1 MAVQRPGE
9 TIVMQRNVGHCV
21 LTVSGLP
28 GVEDSGRAG
37 AALLTSTIVQASL
50 SPLKRT
56 RVTGWLLPSGS
67 TEGSQKGVAPK
78 KRKKARSKFGRVE
91 RRNKKQ

>member
-1 MAVQRPGE
+1 
-9 TIVMQRNVGHCV
+9 MQRSVGHCV

-50 SPLKRT
+50 SHSRRGGQLDGCSQAAAQRARKRVSP
-56 RVTGWLLPSGS
+56 RRRRPGAGSG
-67 TEGSQKGVAPK
+67 EWNA
-78 KRKKARSKFGRVE
+78 E
-91 RRNKKQ
+91 IRNND